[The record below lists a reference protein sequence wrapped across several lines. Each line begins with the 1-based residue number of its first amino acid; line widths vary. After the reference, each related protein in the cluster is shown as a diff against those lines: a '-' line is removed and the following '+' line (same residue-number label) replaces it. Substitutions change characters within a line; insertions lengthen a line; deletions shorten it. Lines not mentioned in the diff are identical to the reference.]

1 METPEAKALY
11 KLRRQTIE
19 LRYAD
24 MKEHRHLRRFHH
36 YGVRRARAQI
46 GAAVLAHNLMVL
58 WKNLKT
64 RQIPAEPMQ
73 IPEEVPS

>member
-1 METPEAKALY
+1 
-11 KLRRQTIE
+11 
-19 LRYAD
+19 
-24 MKEHRHLRRFHH
+24 
-36 YGVRRARAQI
+36 
-46 GAAVLAHNLMVL
+46 MVL